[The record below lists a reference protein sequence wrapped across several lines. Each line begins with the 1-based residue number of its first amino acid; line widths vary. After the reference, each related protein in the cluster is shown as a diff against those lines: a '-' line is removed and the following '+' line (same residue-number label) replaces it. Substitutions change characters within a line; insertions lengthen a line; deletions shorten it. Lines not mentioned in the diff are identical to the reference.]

1 MISLDQVLVVDVEST
16 CWEGSPPP
24 GQISEI
30 IEIGLCP
37 LEVSTGVRG
46 ERRSVLVRPSRSS
59 VSAFCT
65 RLTTLTA
72 EQVADGVTFAEACAL
87 LRKEFRSDRRV
98 WASYGDYDRKMF
110 ERQCAAFG
118 VGYPFGPR
126 HVNVKTLFVL
136 SHALKREV
144 GMAEAMRIA
153 GRKLDGTH
161 HRGHD
166 DAYNIAGLLAE
177 LISPVRR
184 TPVDADR
191 ADAG

>member
-1 MISLDQVLVVDVEST
+1 MIALDHVLVVDVEST

-24 GQISEI
+24 GEVSEI
-30 IEIGLCP
+30 IEIGICP
-37 LEVSTGVRG
+37 LEVASGERG
-46 ERRSVLVRPSRSS
+46 ERRSVLVRPSRSA
-59 VSAFCT
+59 VSPFCT

-72 EQVADGVTFAEACAL
+72 EQVAGGISFAEACAV

-110 ERQCAAFG
+110 ERQCKDMG

-126 HVNVKTLFVL
+126 HVNVKTLFAL
-136 SHALKREV
+136 AHALPREV
-144 GMAEAMRIA
+144 GMAEAVRIA
-153 GRKLDGTH
+153 GHELDGTH

-177 LISPVRR
+177 LLRR
-184 TPVDADR
+184 
-191 ADAG
+191 

>member
-1 MISLDQVLVVDVEST
+1 VIALDHVLVVDVEST

-24 GQISEI
+24 GEVSEI
-30 IEIGLCP
+30 IEIGICP
-37 LEVSTGVRG
+37 LEVASGERG
-46 ERRSVLVRPSRSS
+46 ERRSVLVRPSRSA
-59 VSAFCT
+59 VSPFCT

-72 EQVADGVTFAEACAL
+72 EQVAGGISFAEACAV

-110 ERQCAAFG
+110 ERQCKDMG

-126 HVNVKTLFVL
+126 HVNVKTLFAL
-136 SHALKREV
+136 AHALPREV
-144 GMAEAMRIA
+144 GMAEAVRIA
-153 GRKLDGTH
+153 GHELDGTH

-177 LISPVRR
+177 LLRR
-184 TPVDADR
+184 
-191 ADAG
+191 